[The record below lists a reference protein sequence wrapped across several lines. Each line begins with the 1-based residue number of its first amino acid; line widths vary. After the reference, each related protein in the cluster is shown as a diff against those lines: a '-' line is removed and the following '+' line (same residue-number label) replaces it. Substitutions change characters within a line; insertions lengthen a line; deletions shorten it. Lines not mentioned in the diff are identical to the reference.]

1 MNMLRQILY
10 TAQLALSFKAFRREL
25 DAIERL
31 PQEQAVEKA
40 QRLTRLQNI
49 NMIEQI
55 CLIIIFFSFSLMM
68 VYDAGNYFKQL
79 LEESG
84 TWEKYFYIPA
94 FFVVAILF
102 FCIIIGI
109 FSCVWEKLV
118 ELEARIE
125 RML

>member
-1 MNMLRQILY
+1 MNMLQQILY

-40 QRLTRLQNI
+40 QRLTRLKNI

-79 LEESG
+79 LEESSTLG
-84 TWEKYFYIPA
+84 KYFYIPIFLVA
-94 FFVVAILF
+94 AILF
-102 FCIIIGI
+102 FCIMAGI
-109 FSCVWEKLV
+109 FSYIWEKL
-118 ELEARIE
+118 EKMESRIE
-125 RML
+125 DR

>member
-1 MNMLRQILY
+1 MNMTHQILQ
-10 TAQLALSFKAFRREL
+10 TVRLVCSFKAFRREL

-31 PQEQAVEKA
+31 SQEQAVEKA

-55 CLIIIFFSFSLMM
+55 CLVTIFFSFSLMM

-79 LEESG
+79 LEESS
-84 TWEKYFYIPA
+84 TLEKYFYIPV
-94 FFVVAILF
+94 FLVVAILF

-109 FSCVWEKLV
+109 FSCVWEKL
-118 ELEARIE
+118 EKLESRIE
-125 RML
+125 DR